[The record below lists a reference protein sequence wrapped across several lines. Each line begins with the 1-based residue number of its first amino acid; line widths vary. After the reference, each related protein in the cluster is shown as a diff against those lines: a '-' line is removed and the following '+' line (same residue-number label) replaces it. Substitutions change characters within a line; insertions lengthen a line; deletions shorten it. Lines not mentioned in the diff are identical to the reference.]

1 MNYRYAIACTIT
13 QHLDRQI
20 DELNKAGLLNS
31 QIFIDKKSEKYFN
44 RTNYKKNSWKNKIR
58 RCFICK
64 FDRLACNYNMI
75 LDEWKSLLKKRTLIS
90 LL

>member
-1 MNYRYAIACTIT
+1 MNYDYARVSTIN

-20 DELNKAGLLNS
+20 DELNKVGLLNF
-31 QIFIDKKSEKYFN
+31 QIFIDKESEKDFN
-44 RTNYKKNSWKNKIR
+44 RTTTKSSWKTKIR

-64 FDRLACNYNMI
+64 IDRIGRNYNMI
-75 LDEWKSLLKKRTLIS
+75 LDEWKFLLKKRTLIS